1 MIGYIFPGIEVIICT
16 KQSDLDKL
24 REETGVVLEKPLAGR
39 ATTTLVKNESD
50 GRCKIVV
57 IFDKKTTKNR
67 KNYDVAALAAH
78 EAVHVVQNIFDEIGE
93 KFPGEETRAYLTQR
107 VVYDILKTI
116 YGNK

>member
-1 MIGYIFPGIEVIICT
+1 MMLDIFPGIEVVTCT
-16 KQSDLDKL
+16 KQSDLEKIAK
-24 REETGVVLEKPLAGR
+24 ETGVVLEKPLVGR

-57 IFDKKTTKNR
+57 IFDKKTTKQH
-67 KNYDVAALAAH
+67 KNYDVAALVAH

-116 YGNK
+116 YGKR